1 MSESE
6 WPWNRTWFCSNQG
19 QFNQTRANW
28 NVFRYQIR
36 FFFRKLGLK
45 HQKELLW
52 MLLSER
58 FERYYYISLYVLLYY
73 YPFFK
78 RRQMSHV
85 QFICWEY
92 VLIDCIIIWHY
103 KNKLVINFI
112 SQYKQFW
119 CRNSPIFNQNL
130 TILTK
135 NSKKTRN

>member
-1 MSESE
+1 MFTIGILVV
-6 WPWNRTWFCSNQG
+6 NKALFFRIKVIL
-19 QFNQTRANW
+19 TRANW

-36 FFFRKLGLK
+36 FFFRKLRFK

-92 VLIDCIIIWHY
+92 VLNDCIIIWHY

-112 SQYKQFW
+112 QQCKQYKHHFRF
-119 CRNSPIFNQNL
+119 RNQPNSTTKFNQ
-130 TILTK
+130 IEQ
-135 NSKKTRN
+135 

>member
-1 MSESE
+1 
-6 WPWNRTWFCSNQG
+6 
-19 QFNQTRANW
+19 
-28 NVFRYQIR
+28 
-36 FFFRKLGLK
+36 
-45 HQKELLW
+45 

-112 SQYKQFW
+112 WQYKHFQF
-119 CRNSPIFNQNL
+119 RNQAIQAKIVQNWLHLCCWRMLETKCVGDKFQMLVTDLIHWENHQHNEKSRQHNDSATNISNQSP
-130 TILTK
+130 
-135 NSKKTRN
+135 S